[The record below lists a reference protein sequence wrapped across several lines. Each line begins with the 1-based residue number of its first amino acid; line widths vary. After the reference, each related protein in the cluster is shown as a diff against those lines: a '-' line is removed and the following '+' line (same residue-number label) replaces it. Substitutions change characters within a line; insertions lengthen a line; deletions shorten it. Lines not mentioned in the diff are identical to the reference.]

1 MDADLKALHS
11 AVNVLLKAR
20 REAKRA
26 AKAYSRAGG
35 HQWGAGW
42 DRRHYLDQLEQ
53 CSESASNQVKQAES
67 DVLTLWEA
75 LDQAPAQVL
84 VS

>member
-1 MDADLKALHS
+1 MDADLKALRR
-11 AVNVLLKAR
+11 AVNALLKAR

-26 AKAYSRAGG
+26 AKACRQAGG
-35 HQWGAGW
+35 SQWGGSW
-42 DRRHYLDQLEQ
+42 EHRHYLDELEQ